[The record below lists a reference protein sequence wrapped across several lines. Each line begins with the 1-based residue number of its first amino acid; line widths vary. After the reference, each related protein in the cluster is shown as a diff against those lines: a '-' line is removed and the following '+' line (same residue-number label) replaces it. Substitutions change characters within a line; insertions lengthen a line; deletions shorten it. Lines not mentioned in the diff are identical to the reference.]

1 MYSFS
6 TQNLCKLFPGYV
18 QFPSSFSW
26 RIHILLW
33 LAMAFS
39 TSNSSPELIM
49 STNIHSR
56 VQWMN
61 EHTRVHP
68 LLLFSHS
75 WLITLEMLN
84 KTRKTW
90 VNPPHLNWPQQLRL
104 INTTAEH
111 PEAPRLTWRMETE
124 GSPGSDFTLLLLV
137 APMPNS
143 FFCSCNKNFSYGS
156 SSLE

>member
-84 KTRKTW
+84 KTRKNLSESST
-90 VNPPHLNWPQQLRL
+90 PEL
-104 INTTAEH
+104 TTATKTNQH
-111 PEAPRLTWRMETE
+111 YRGASR
-124 GSPGSDFTLLLLV
+124 SPSTYLEDGNGGFSWLWFYLAALGGSDAQQLLLL
-137 APMPNS
+137 
-143 FFCSCNKNFSYGS
+143 
-156 SSLE
+156 L